1 MAGSTTRRGYRR
13 GVALTGQNLTLWGNL
28 ADALWQVPGQRAEAT
43 TGYRRAIGSAERE
56 LRSTPENPIV
66 LAQVGYFDGRVEN
79 AARSRE
85 RLDLALRVAP
95 QSPFVNYYVAIA
107 AADAGDE
114 DRAVTFARRS
124 MEAGYPVVLL
134 RADPGAGR
142 HQLGHRGQRD
152 GAADRDRRASRGHNE
167 KLKGKQT
174 R

>member
-1 MAGSTTRRGYRR
+1 
-13 GVALTGQNLTLWGNL
+13 
-28 ADALWQVPGQRAEAT
+28 
-43 TGYRRAIGSAERE
+43 

-85 RLDLALRVAP
+85 RLDLALRLAP

-124 MEAGYPVVLL
+124 VEAGYPVVLL
-134 RADPGAGR
+134 RTDPALAAIDWDTAGSEAER
-142 HQLGHRGQRD
+142 RTET
-152 GAADRDRRASRGHNE
+152 AA
-167 KLKGKQT
+167 Q
-174 R
+174 